1 MNEIDKLEQAFEKRR
16 KRDGS
21 LEQEIN
27 DQYISSYKNLRSYL
41 EKNQIK
47 NRLEQICK
55 WYNAKILEL
64 NLTEKIWNLSIVEHF
79 EQHYPNPNSPLEFF
93 RWKGVY
99 LFVVN
104 DAYKLRIKIS
114 LCPEG
119 INKGSYTYSITEG
132 FIREPD
138 DRDSDYWITDHQRLV
153 KKGVDE
159 EEAFEFIRFHL
170 IDQIQTKA

>member
-79 EQHYPNPNSPLEFF
+79 
-93 RWKGVY
+93 
-99 LFVVN
+99 
-104 DAYKLRIKIS
+104 
-114 LCPEG
+114 G
-119 INKGSYTYSITEG
+119 I
-132 FIREPD
+132 P
-138 DRDSDYWITDHQRLV
+138 
-153 KKGVDE
+153 
-159 EEAFEFIRFHL
+159 
-170 IDQIQTKA
+170 